1 MKMLLIGFFVCYCCA
16 VQAQKLKLSEVPA
29 AAKTAYANANPN
41 TTGEWEKE
49 NGNYEVNFKKDGKKM
64 SYVINKSGSILET
77 ESEIDVNEL
86 PETVKAYVKQ
96 HNKGAIAKA
105 AEKIVNA
112 NGETSY
118 EVKVKNKELMFDSNG
133 KMIKQVSE

>member
-1 MKMLLIGFFVCYCCA
+1 MKMLLIGYFVCLTGA
-16 VQAQKLKLSEVPA
+16 VQAQKLNLSKVPG
-29 AAKTAYANANPN
+29 AAKAAFAKANPN
-41 TTGEWEKE
+41 KAGEWEKE
-49 NGNYEVNFKKDGKKM
+49 NGNYEVNFKKDEKKM
-64 SYVINKSGSILET
+64 SYVINKNGSILET
-77 ESEIDVNEL
+77 EGEIDVNEL